1 MHHSNLFGAPMCM
14 LNRKVQMD
22 PRYGSNGDIREDF
35 LYEQKT
41 PALVGLNV
49 TAQWNEKLDGIIVTS
64 IARSYL
70 GNPTLSVE
78 YVLIGDSLTGK
89 GAGWGQKNTYATQTY
104 DANSDPMLKDYY
116 KGGKYGQSVINDYY
130 FNDVAL
136 SSSYSGGINK
146 AQPFGTLH
154 EGGGK

>member
-1 MHHSNLFGAPMCM
+1 ME
-14 LNRKVQMD
+14 RKV
-22 PRYGSNGDIREDF
+22 RRNNCYIYSSFISWKSNFKCRICF
-35 LYEQKT
+35 
-41 PALVGLNV
+41 
-49 TAQWNEKLDGIIVTS
+49 
-64 IARSYL
+64 
-70 GNPTLSVE
+70 
-78 YVLIGDSLTGK
+78 IGDSLTGK

-154 EGGGK
+154 EGEEMNNTFTLPLPKSINLKKSTK